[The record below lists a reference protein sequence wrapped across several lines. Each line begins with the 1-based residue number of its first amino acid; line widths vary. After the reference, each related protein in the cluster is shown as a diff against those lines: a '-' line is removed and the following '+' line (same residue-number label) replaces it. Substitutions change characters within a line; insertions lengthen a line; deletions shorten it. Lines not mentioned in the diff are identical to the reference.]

1 MIPSEFEYIKAKSI
15 DEAIVLLQEDSGAKL
30 LAGGHSLIPALKLRL
45 NRPTKLI
52 DISRIPS
59 MKGISQEGN
68 ELVIGAMTTHYEIM
82 TNDLVKKHLPIL
94 SQAAELIGDV
104 QVRNFGTLGGSLAHA
119 DPAADWPASMLATE
133 AVIVVVG
140 ANGKRNIKASDFFT
154 GFFTTALA
162 EGELITQ
169 IRIPIPA
176 AGTKTTYVKFMQPAS
191 RFAIVGC
198 AVVAK
203 VNGTFNDVK
212 VAFTGVSESAFRDT
226 AVENSLNGKQ
236 ADEASIMSAA
246 VIAAESVSILS
257 DNFASEE
264 YRKHLAKVYLKR
276 ALASLV

>member
-15 DEAIVLLQEDSGAKL
+15 DEAIVLLQEDSNAKL

-52 DISRIPS
+52 DISRIPEL
-59 MKGISQEGN
+59 KGISQEGN

-82 TNDLVKKHLPIL
+82 TNDLVKQHLPIL

-104 QVRNFGTLGGSLAHA
+104 QVRNAGTLGGSLAHA

-133 AVIVVVG
+133 ATIVVTG
-140 ANGKRNIKASDFFT
+140 GGGKRSIKASDFFT
-154 GFFTTALA
+154 GFYTTALE
-162 EGELITQ
+162 EGEIITQ
-169 IRIPIPA
+169 IRIPIPP
-176 AGTKTTYVKFMQPAS
+176 AGTKTTYLKFMQPAS

-203 VNGTFNDVK
+203 VNGVFDDVK
-212 VAFTGVSESAFRDT
+212 VAFTGVSDMAFRDT
-226 AVENSLNGKQ
+226 AVENALKGQKT
-236 ADEASIMSAA
+236 DEASIMSAA
-246 VIAAESVSILS
+246 AIAAESVNILS
-257 DNFASEE
+257 DHFADEG

-276 ALASLV
+276 ALVSLV